1 MIFGVN
7 LVNGPPDLPST
18 QVLTPSELKRLCSI
32 PPTSQY
38 SVSEPSNVTS
48 SKQRN
53 NCCSVGN
60 RSCTKL
66 LLLFRISYGT
76 ALGRSVDLNLIS
88 ELDRMFDFKGRLIN
102 GSSGWH
108 VTCTDDEGDMMLR
121 GDYPWQKFQYRS
133 EGLSS
138 AQWKKLTY

>member
-1 MIFGVN
+1 MVDDAIGQLYQASYN
-7 LVNGPPDLPST
+7 M
-18 QVLTPSELKRLCSI
+18 SEL
-32 PPTSQY
+32 QY
-38 SVSEPSNVTS
+38 SVSEPSKVTS

-121 GDYPWQKFQYRS
+121 GDYPWQ
-133 EGLSS
+133 LSAKPNTKS
-138 AQWKKLTY
+138 IQ